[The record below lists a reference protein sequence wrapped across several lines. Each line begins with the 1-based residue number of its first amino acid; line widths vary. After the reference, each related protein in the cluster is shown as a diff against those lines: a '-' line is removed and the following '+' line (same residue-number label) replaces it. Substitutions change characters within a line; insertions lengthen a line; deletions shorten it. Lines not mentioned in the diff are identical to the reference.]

1 LKGLQEGFGKSMQ
14 QQAPQVWIVPQ
25 PAQLHRA
32 GQPRQDAGRAF
43 KYFRF
48 QLFLGLL
55 EITDTTA
62 FLPVLPLHP

>member
-1 LKGLQEGFGKSMQ
+1 LQEGFGKSMQ
-14 QQAPQVWIVPQ
+14 RKRRRLGLCPSLTDRIDRPNLSMPQHQ
-25 PAQLHRA
+25 PL
-32 GQPRQDAGRAF
+32 

-62 FLPVLPLHP
+62 FLPVLPLHS